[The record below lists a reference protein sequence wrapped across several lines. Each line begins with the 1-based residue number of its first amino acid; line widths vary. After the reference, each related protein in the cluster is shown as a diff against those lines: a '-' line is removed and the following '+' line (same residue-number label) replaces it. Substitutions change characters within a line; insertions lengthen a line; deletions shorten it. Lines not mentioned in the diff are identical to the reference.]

1 MTELFEKLQY
11 AKKAVIW
18 LVENESGSVDFHGLS
33 YWAQGEWNTFYC
45 DGMHYKTC
53 ERHWK
58 GYFLF
63 GIIPLWIENTSTKYR

>member
-1 MTELFEKLQY
+1 MIVKKLWTTH
-11 AKKAVIW
+11 KT
-18 LVENESGSVDFHGLS
+18 
-33 YWAQGEWNTFYC
+33 GEWNTFYC